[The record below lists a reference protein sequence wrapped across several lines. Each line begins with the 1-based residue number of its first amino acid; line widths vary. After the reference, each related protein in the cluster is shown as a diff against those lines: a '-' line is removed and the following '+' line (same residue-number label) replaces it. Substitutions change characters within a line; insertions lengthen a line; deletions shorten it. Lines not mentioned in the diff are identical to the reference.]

1 MSSTNRSLTFVSTY
15 QNPCQ
20 ITIMYLG
27 TDGGLH
33 TPQVK
38 LLQNGAAILTVTDA
52 SDAPYPGPGSSF
64 RAWAANQDN
73 SSNSSYYDGNW
84 GDIVLAL
91 GDNSGS
97 GFPNTGGSTPM
108 ALTYPN

>member
-1 MSSTNRSLTFVSTY
+1 MSGTNRTLTFVSTY
-15 QNPCQ
+15 QGACQ
-20 ITIMYLG
+20 VTIMYLG

-38 LLQNGAAILTVTDA
+38 LAQNGSAILTVTDA
-52 SDAPYPGPGSSF
+52 SDSPYPGPGSSF

-73 SSNSSYYDGNW
+73 SSNASYYDGNW
-84 GDIVLAL
+84 GDVVFAL
-91 GDNSGS
+91 YDNSGA
-97 GFPNTGGSTPM
+97 GFPDTAGSTPV